1 MKRSEAIRLIYDV
14 LTENEKYDNVSTS
27 RELLGKLEEAGM
39 LPPGGL
45 EVVSPSIIY
54 YTPDGDLQKYEDSYD
69 VSYLWEPEDD

>member
-39 LPPGGL
+39 LPPL
-45 EVVSPSIIY
+45 N
-54 YTPDGDLQKYEDSYD
+54 KWED
-69 VSYLWEPEDD
+69 YLWEPEDD